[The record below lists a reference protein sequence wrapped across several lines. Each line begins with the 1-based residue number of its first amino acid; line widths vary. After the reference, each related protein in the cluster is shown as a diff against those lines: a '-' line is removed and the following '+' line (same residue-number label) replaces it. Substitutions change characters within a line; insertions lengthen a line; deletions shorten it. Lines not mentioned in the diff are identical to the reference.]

1 MHIVQIDNVN
11 KQQKPSKQLPGATYI
26 LEQQALESIEPTIVP
41 PTCRG
46 IPIDSI
52 PTVKTS
58 TKSRGVSKSPK
69 AAAKNSPTQARK
81 QLISTDSFSKD
92 DTLGSISSNGLFT
105 CPRCNIFKTMN
116 VDHFR
121 EHLFKDVNYKT

>member
-1 MHIVQIDNVN
+1 M
-11 KQQKPSKQLPGATYI
+11 PGAAYI

-52 PTVKTS
+52 PTLKAS
-58 TKSRGVSKSPK
+58 TKFRGVSKSPK
-69 AAAKNSPTQARK
+69 AKVAAKNSPNQARK
-81 QLISTDSFSKD
+81 QLISTDIFTKD
-92 DTLGSISSNGLFT
+92 DSLGSISCNGLFT
-105 CPRCNIFKTMN
+105 CPRCNVFKTMN

-121 EHLFKDVNYKT
+121 EHLYKDVNYKT